1 MKLLILSFFFTTML
15 FANNLQK
22 INSFEATFK
31 QSIINHSGKK
41 IVYTGKIY
49 MKKPLQLVWKYNDP
63 IEKFVYI
70 KKNKVTIIEPDLEQ
84 AIISKLDKGFN
95 ILELFK
101 NSKRISPS
109 QYISIFN
116 DIKYKLT
123 IIDNKLQQIA
133 YKDNLDNSIFISFSH
148 IHQNKPIMDKIFEF
162 QIPQEYDIMRK

>member
-1 MKLLILSFFFTTML
+1 MKLLILSFFFATLL

-31 QSIINHSGKK
+31 QSIINNSGKK

-49 MKKPLQLVWKYNDP
+49 MKKPLQLVWKYNNP

-84 AIISKLDKGFN
+84 AIISKLNKGFN
-95 ILELFK
+95 IVALFE

-109 QYISIFN
+109 QYISTFN

-123 IIDNKLQQIA
+123 IIDNKLQQIT
-133 YKDNLDNSIFISFSH
+133 YKDNLDNSISIDFSH
-148 IHQNKPIMDKIFEF
+148 IKQNQPIINKIFKF
-162 QIPQEYDIMRK
+162 QIPQEYDIIRK